1 MKGVD
6 VSFMTLPP
14 PLVGRNADVDVLTEL
29 IEQVSSGAGQA
40 MIVEGDP
47 GSGKTRLV
55 AVAGALAS
63 SRGMRLLWGAG
74 DEQQAVRP
82 FGTLAQIPA
91 LAGLEWN
98 GAAPSAPATEE
109 TLLAVSEA
117 FIDRIEELASGQPT
131 LLIVDDL
138 HLVDGAS
145 LSALGA
151 LGRRLRYLA
160 VGLIGVARR
169 PPRPP
174 AVERLVG
181 GLESAGGWLHR
192 LSPLGAADQERLL
205 TILTGGMPG
214 TRLRH
219 QATVTGG
226 NPLFLVELVRALDAE
241 GRLIRLDGTVDTDV
255 AELPTT
261 FRQTILRRLGR
272 TSPPTTRILQAAAVL
287 GHRFAL
293 DDLVMLLESSPGL
306 MDALAEGGQAGL
318 LQESPDGYVF
328 SHGLVRDVLYRELDR
343 AVARQL
349 HHRYVEILTRRGAP
363 TPLVALHVGLAADS
377 PDEEASSL
385 LARAAREVA
394 GTDPSAAAAFLRQA
408 VSLTSDGTAGD
419 LLRSELAT
427 MLARSGELAEAG
439 RLAREVFSRVHDV
452 ALDPS
457 LRLVLGRE
465 HLARGRTA
473 AALAELEGAGSTPD
487 LSPSSRREALS
498 RVALGWLFTGDL
510 AAAAAASRRVLD
522 LGQELGDDVAVSSAL
537 CTLALLADCEGR
549 IDEAVSLSRQA
560 VARADASPGAQAH
573 WFPSHLYLAYML
585 MDDDR
590 LDEAAWVL
598 RLGRDHS
605 QRLGAVANIPA
616 YHFGHGVLG
625 FLSGT
630 WDAAIAE
637 LAAGLLAAAD
647 IGSVSGLVWAQS
659 IAAIIAV
666 HSEDLVGA
674 AAAPASA
681 EAHMHD
687 EIQPFCHWSLWARAL
702 LREAQG
708 DLAGAAATMG
718 ALVDGCTAA
727 GSLYELVE
735 LAPDMVRMSM
745 AMGARDRAL
754 PVVASVSQAVA
765 VAKRDNGTAAALRCR
780 GLLDGNPD
788 LLARA
793 SITYRRAG
801 RAMNAAWAAN
811 EAAALLAGAGRRSEA
826 SVPLGEAAAIYEA
839 AGARRDLAGA
849 QALGLESGPGQGS
862 GRGRGDPQ
870 RLTAAQLKVASLVAE
885 GLTSAEIGRRLFIS
899 RRTVEGHLARIYTAL
914 GVHSRVEL
922 AMRFAAAPGRDH
934 LSRR

>member
-1 MKGVD
+1 VKGVD

-14 PLVGRNADVDVLTEL
+14 PLVGRNQDVDVLTEL

-55 AVAGALAS
+55 SVAGALAS
-63 SRGMRLLWGAG
+63 ARGMRLMWGAG
-74 DEQQAVRP
+74 DEQQTVRP
-82 FGTLAQIPA
+82 FGALTQVPA
-91 LAGLEWN
+91 LAGLEW
-98 GAAPSAPATEE
+98 GGDARSAPATEE
-109 TLLAVSEA
+109 TLLAATEA
-117 FIDRIEELASGQPT
+117 FVDRIDELASSQPT
-131 LLIVDDL
+131 LLVVDDL

-151 LGRRLRYLA
+151 LGRRLRYLS

-169 PPRPP
+169 PPRP
-174 AVERLVG
+174 AGVDRLVA
-181 GLESAGGWLHR
+181 GLESAGGWVHR
-192 LSPLGAADQERLL
+192 LTPLGAPDQERLL
-205 TILTGGMPG
+205 TILTGGVPG
-214 TRLRH
+214 TRLRR
-219 QATVTGG
+219 QAAVTGG
-226 NPLFLVELVRALDAE
+226 NPLFLVELVRALHAE
-241 GRLIRLDGTVDTDV
+241 GRLTRVDGTVDTDAV
-255 AELPTT
+255 ELPTT

-272 TSPPTTRILQAAAVL
+272 TSASTTRILQAAAVL
-287 GHRFAL
+287 GHRFAV
-293 DDLVMLLESSPGL
+293 DDLFSLLEGAQG
-306 MDALAEGGQAGL
+306 MTDALAEGGQAGL
-318 LQESPDGYVF
+318 LQVSPDGYVF
-328 SHGLVRDVLYRELDR
+328 SHGLVRDVLYGELDR
-343 AVARQL
+343 SVARQL
-349 HHRYVEILTRRGAP
+349 HRRYVEILTNRRAP
-363 TPLVALHVGLAADS
+363 IPIVALHVGLAAEM
-377 PDEEASSL
+377 PDDEAASFL
-385 LARAAREVA
+385 ERAAREVA

-408 VSLTSDGTAGD
+408 VSLTSDQPAGD
-419 LLRSELAT
+419 TLRSELAT
-427 MLARSGELAEAG
+427 ILARSGELGEAG
-439 RLAREVFSRVHDV
+439 ILAREVLARDHDV
-452 ALDPS
+452 ALAPS

-465 HLARGRTA
+465 HLASGRTA
-473 AALAELEGAGSTPD
+473 AALAELEAAGSTLD

-510 AAAAAASRRVLD
+510 AGAEAASRRVLD
-522 LGQELGDDVAVSSAL
+522 LGQRLGDDVAVSSAL

-549 IDEAVSLSRQA
+549 IDEAVALSRQA
-560 VARADASPGAQAH
+560 VARADASPGASAH

-590 LDEAAWVL
+590 LDDAARVL
-598 RLGRDHS
+598 RLGRQHS

-666 HSEDLVGA
+666 HSDDLVGA
-674 AAAPASA
+674 AAALASA
-681 EAHMHD
+681 DAHMHA
-687 EIQPFCHWSLWARAL
+687 EIQPFWHWSLWARAL

-708 DLAGAAATMG
+708 DLPGAAATMG
-718 ALVDGCTAA
+718 ALVEGCVLA

-745 AMGARDRAL
+745 AVGARDRAV
-754 PVVASVSQAVA
+754 PVVASVEQAVA

-788 LLARA
+788 LLINA
-793 SITYRRAG
+793 STTYRGAG

-811 EAAALLAGAGRRSEA
+811 EAAALLAAAGRRSEA
-826 SVPLGEAAAIYEA
+826 SVLLDEALAIYDA
-839 AGARRDLAGA
+839 AGAERDLATA
-849 QALGLESGPGQGS
+849 QGLGLDGGQGHGSGPAH
-862 GRGRGDPQ
+862 GDPQ
-870 RLTAAQLKVASLVAE
+870 RLTAAQLRVASLVAE
-885 GLTSAEIGRRLFIS
+885 GFTSAEIGRRLFIS

-922 AMRFAAAPGRDH
+922 AMRFTGAAGRED
-934 LSRR
+934 LTRR